1 MSNVVQKKQDT
12 RYIIFICNTQ
22 LQKKDWFFQSQ
33 RRSANAMIYS
43 STLNNLNPSSSST
56 SIEVMNDDYSKPIS
70 MKQSSVSPA
79 LSLSHLSHSELLK
92 RRYDNLK
99 LLSKCYRDLYW
110 ALLEKIKTHY
120 RDYLLEYGVTPY
132 KEDNDVSENK
142 NKSSELGQNESPLC
156 DFVGAESGPIR
167 CGKPILRSSVPSL
180 CSAHFQKAQKH
191 ISSTLKKTRMNV
203 SSTSKMVPKLHIIVT
218 EYIRHIQMKRRKE
231 LSRRKK

>member
-1 MSNVVQKKQDT
+1 M
-12 RYIIFICNTQ
+12 Q
-22 LQKKDWFFQSQ
+22 LKHFH
-33 RRSANAMIYS
+33 R
-43 STLNNLNPSSSST
+43 SSSST
-56 SIEVMNDDYSKPIS
+56 SIDVMNDDYYSKPIS
-70 MKQSSVSPA
+70 IKQSSESVA

-120 RDYLLEYGVTPY
+120 RDYLWEYGVTPY

-142 NKSSELGQNESPLC
+142 NKSTELDQFESPMC
-156 DFVGAESGPIR
+156 AFVGCDSKAMPLTTFCNLHILSDPNQKLYKPCNYVIKCAEAEPIR

-180 CSAHFQKAQKH
+180 CTAHFQKAQKH
-191 ISSTLKKTRMNV
+191 ISTTLKKTRMKV
-203 SSTSKMVPKLHIIVT
+203 SSTSKMAPKLHIIVT

-231 LSRRKK
+231 LSRTKK